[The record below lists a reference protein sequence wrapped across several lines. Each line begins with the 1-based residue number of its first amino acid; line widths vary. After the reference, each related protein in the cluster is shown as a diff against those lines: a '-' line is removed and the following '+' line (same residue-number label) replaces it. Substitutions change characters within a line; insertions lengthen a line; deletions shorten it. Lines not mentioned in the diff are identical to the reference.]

1 MAINRLNKNCSTLMK
16 YFFVMLLLVICK
28 AVNGA
33 AVSPHFAARTV
44 HISAD
49 TDTVFR
55 KRSVSV
61 GVNYGS
67 DVLFFGRTG
76 PVKYPYTSTDA
87 IYNFKS
93 GFFIYGSGVQVLG
106 YNPIIDEI
114 DLGTGYLFRY
124 SKTYSG
130 SISYTR
136 FLFTEDAAEVIR
148 SASSNDINF
157 KNTFNWDFAKSSVV
171 FDYLFGEAND
181 YFFTFNTSKYF
192 ETSWSVFDD
201 KDYLSFNPTIS
212 AIFGTQNF
220 VGRYSAEHPDKLD
233 LDGGHIPGLTV
244 PPGFLGYNNGRF
256 NALNYS
262 FKLPIAYN
270 RPHYTFEASWKYSIP
285 VNVEGALK
293 NRHEVFFNLTFYY
306 LFF

>member
-1 MAINRLNKNCSTLMK
+1 MK
-16 YFFVMLLLVICK
+16 YFYVLLFLIICN
-28 AVNGA
+28 AVNAA
-33 AVSPHFAARTV
+33 AVSYPLFTCRAIHV
-44 HISAD
+44 VSD
-49 TDTVFR
+49 SDTVFR
-55 KRSVSV
+55 KRSISI

-67 DVLFFGRTG
+67 DIQFFGRTG
-76 PVKYPYTSTDA
+76 PVKYPYLSADA

-93 GFFIYGSGVQVLG
+93 GFFIYASGVQVFG
-106 YNPIIDEI
+106 YNPLVDET
-114 DLGTGYLFRY
+114 DLGTGYLYRY
-124 SKTYSG
+124 SKTLSG

-136 FLFTEDAAEVIR
+136 FIFNQNAPAVIT

-157 KNTFNWDFAKSSVV
+157 KNSFDWKFAKSSLV
-171 FDYLFGEAND
+171 FDYLFGDAND
-181 YFFTFNTSKYF
+181 YFVTINTSKYI
-192 ETSWSVFDD
+192 ETKWSVFDD

-220 VGRYSAEHPDKLD
+220 VGKYSSQHLEQSDD
-233 LDGGHIPGLTV
+233 SYIPGLDV
-244 PPGFLGYNNGRF
+244 PPAFVKYNNGRF

-270 RPHYTFEASWKYSIP
+270 RPHYTFEASWKYSVP

-293 NRHEVFFNLTFYY
+293 NHHEVFLNLTFYY